1 MEWLIPIRAVGSN
14 YPARLTLIKL
24 MISYYNFI
32 HFKNQTKMA
41 KELAIIVDVD
51 GTLAD
56 MKGIRGP
63 FEWDKVHLDKPH
75 QDVIEL
81 VQDFARMGQPIYAEF
96 DGSLVDMPHKYK
108 IIITTGRDG
117 VCEEATRK
125 WLDHYKVPYDE
136 FFIRKAGDNRKDNI
150 IKSEIYMDHIRPKYD
165 VKYVIDDRNQVVD
178 MWRSLGLRVL
188 QVAPGNF

>member
-1 MEWLIPIRAVGSN
+1 
-14 YPARLTLIKL
+14 
-24 MISYYNFI
+24 
-32 HFKNQTKMA
+32 MA

-56 MKGIRGP
+56 MRGVRGP
-63 FEWDKVHLDKPH
+63 FEWDKVHLDRPH
-75 QDVIEL
+75 QDVIEM
-81 VQDFARMGQPIYAEF
+81 VQDFASLEVYTGEYDD
-96 DGSLVDMPHKYK
+96 DGDEMMDTKYK

-117 VCEEATRK
+117 VCEEATK
-125 WLDHYKVPYDE
+125 QWLKDHEVPYDE
-136 FFIRKAGDNRKDNI
+136 FFIRPEGDFRKDNI

-165 VKYVIDDRNQVVD
+165 VKFVIDDRDQVVE

>member
-1 MEWLIPIRAVGSN
+1 
-14 YPARLTLIKL
+14 
-24 MISYYNFI
+24 
-32 HFKNQTKMA
+32 MA

-56 MKGIRGP
+56 MRGVRGP

-75 QDVIEL
+75 QDVIDL
-81 VQDFARMGQPIYAEF
+81 VKDLT
-96 DGSLVDMPHKYK
+96 SLEKYR

-117 VCEEATRK
+117 VCEQETK
-125 WLDHYKVPYDE
+125 DWLTDNGVMYDD
-136 FFIRKAGDNRKDNI
+136 FYIRPKGDFRKDNI

-165 VKYVIDDRNQVVD
+165 VQFVIDDRDQVVE

>member
-1 MEWLIPIRAVGSN
+1 ME
-14 YPARLTLIKL
+14 K
-24 MISYYNFI
+24 
-32 HFKNQTKMA
+32 Q
-41 KELAIIVDVD
+41 LAIIVDVD

-56 MKGIRGP
+56 MSGIRGP
-63 FEWDKVHLDKPH
+63 FEWNKVHLDKPH
-75 QDVIEL
+75 KDIIEL
-81 VQDFARMGQPIYAEF
+81 VQNLQSIGDNIEDPIYGHINF
-96 DGSLVDMPHKYK
+96 IPRYK

-125 WLDHYKVPYDE
+125 WLADHHILFDE
-136 FFIRKAGDNRKDNI
+136 FFIRKAGDNRKDSI

-165 VKYVIDDRNQVVD
+165 VKFVIDDRDQVVD

>member
-1 MEWLIPIRAVGSN
+1 
-14 YPARLTLIKL
+14 
-24 MISYYNFI
+24 
-32 HFKNQTKMA
+32 MA

-56 MKGIRGP
+56 MRGVRKP

-75 QDVIEL
+75 QDVIDL
-81 VQDFARMGQPIYAEF
+81 VKDLAGVGTDIMSGDALMGTEY
-96 DGSLVDMPHKYK
+96 KYK

-117 VCEEATRK
+117 VCEEATK
-125 WLDHYKVPYDE
+125 QWLKDHKVPYDE
-136 FFIRKAGDNRKDNI
+136 FFIRPEGSFAKDNV
-150 IKSEIYMDHIRPKYD
+150 IKSHMYIKYIYPKYD
-165 VKYVIDDRNQVVD
+165 VKFVIDDRDQVVE

>member
-1 MEWLIPIRAVGSN
+1 
-14 YPARLTLIKL
+14 
-24 MISYYNFI
+24 
-32 HFKNQTKMA
+32 MA

-56 MKGIRGP
+56 MRGIRGP

-75 QDVIEL
+75 QDVIDL
-81 VQDFARMGQPIYAEF
+81 VKDLAGVEEIDQLKYF
-96 DGSLVDMPHKYK
+96 DDGTSGERFTKIPKYK

-125 WLDHYKVPYDE
+125 WLKDNGVCFYD
-136 FFIRKAGDNRKDNI
+136 FYIRKAGDFRKDNI

-165 VKYVIDDRNQVVD
+165 VKFVIDDRDQVVE

>member
-1 MEWLIPIRAVGSN
+1 
-14 YPARLTLIKL
+14 
-24 MISYYNFI
+24 
-32 HFKNQTKMA
+32 MA

-56 MKGIRGP
+56 MRGVRGP

-81 VQDFARMGQPIYAEF
+81 VQDFARMGQPIYDES
-96 DGSLVDMPHKYK
+96 DGSLVDVPNKYK

-117 VCEEATRK
+117 VCEMATRL
-125 WLDHYKVPYDE
+125 WLSDHKVPFDDFY
-136 FFIRKAGDNRKDNI
+136 IRKEGDFRKDNI

-165 VKYVIDDRNQVVD
+165 VKYVIDDRDQVVE

>member
-1 MEWLIPIRAVGSN
+1 ME
-14 YPARLTLIKL
+14 
-24 MISYYNFI
+24 
-32 HFKNQTKMA
+32 

-56 MKGIRGP
+56 MRGIRGP

-75 QDVIEL
+75 QDIIDL
-81 VQDFARMGQPIYAEF
+81 VKDFADAEKYSDTF
-96 DGSLVDMPHKYK
+96 LDDGLIEYKYK

-117 VCEEATRK
+117 VCEEATKK
-125 WLDHYKVPYDE
+125 WLDDHKVPYYD
-136 FFIRKAGDNRKDNI
+136 FFIRKAGDFRKDNI

-165 VKYVIDDRNQVVD
+165 VKYVIDDRDQVVE

>member
-1 MEWLIPIRAVGSN
+1 ME
-14 YPARLTLIKL
+14 KQ
-24 MISYYNFI
+24 
-32 HFKNQTKMA
+32 K
-41 KELAIIVDVD
+41 AIIVDVD

-56 MKGIRGP
+56 MRGVRGP

-81 VQDFARMGQPIYAEF
+81 VKDLAEVELDDTRLERHPDLEF
-96 DGSLVDMPHKYK
+96 EPKYK

-117 VCEEATRK
+117 VCEEATKK
-125 WLDHYKVPYDE
+125 WLHDHEIWYHDFY
-136 FFIRKAGDNRKDNI
+136 IRKAGDFRKDNI
-150 IKSEIYMDHIRPKYD
+150 IKSEIYMDHIRPNYD
-165 VKYVIDDRNQVVD
+165 VKYVIDDRDQVVE

>member
-1 MEWLIPIRAVGSN
+1 M
-14 YPARLTLIKL
+14 K
-24 MISYYNFI
+24 
-32 HFKNQTKMA
+32 

-56 MKGIRGP
+56 MRGIRGP
-63 FEWDKVHLDKPH
+63 FEWDKVHLDRPH
-75 QDVIEL
+75 QDVIDL
-81 VQDFARMGQPIYAEF
+81 VKDLAIARKYDVEIGFE
-96 DGSLVDMPHKYK
+96 HKYK

-117 VCEEATRK
+117 VCEEATK
-125 WLDHYKVPYDE
+125 QWLKDHEVPYDD
-136 FFIRKAGDNRKDNI
+136 FYIRKAGDFRKDNI

-165 VKYVIDDRNQVVD
+165 VKFVIDDRDQVVE

>member
-1 MEWLIPIRAVGSN
+1 
-14 YPARLTLIKL
+14 
-24 MISYYNFI
+24 
-32 HFKNQTKMA
+32 MA

-56 MKGIRGP
+56 MRGVRGP
-63 FEWDKVHLDKPH
+63 FEWDKVHLDRPH
-75 QDVIEL
+75 QDIIDL
-81 VQDFARMGQPIYAEF
+81 VKDLADAGTDIMSGDALEGTEY
-96 DGSLVDMPHKYK
+96 KYK

-117 VCEEATRK
+117 VCEKATKK
-125 WLDHYKVPYDE
+125 WLDDYKVPYHD
-136 FFIRKAGDNRKDNI
+136 FYIRKAGDFRKDNI

-165 VKYVIDDRNQVVD
+165 VKYVIDDRDQVVE

>member
-1 MEWLIPIRAVGSN
+1 
-14 YPARLTLIKL
+14 
-24 MISYYNFI
+24 
-32 HFKNQTKMA
+32 MA

-56 MKGIRGP
+56 MRGVRGP
-63 FEWDKVHLDKPH
+63 FEWDKVHLDRPH

-81 VQDFARMGQPIYAEF
+81 VRDLAEADTDNGAGGFIY
-96 DGSLVDMPHKYK
+96 KYK

-117 VCEEATRK
+117 VCEEATK
-125 WLDHYKVPYDE
+125 EWLLEHGINYDE
-136 FFIRKAGDNRKDNI
+136 FFIRPEGDFRKDNI

-165 VKYVIDDRNQVVD
+165 VKFVIDDRDQVVE

>member
-1 MEWLIPIRAVGSN
+1 MEKQN
-14 YPARLTLIKL
+14 KYHT
-24 MISYYNFI
+24 
-32 HFKNQTKMA
+32 A

-56 MKGIRGP
+56 MRGVRGP

-75 QDVIEL
+75 QDVIDL
-81 VQDFARMGQPIYAEF
+81 VKDLH
-96 DGSLVDMPHKYK
+96 SLGKYK

-117 VCEEATRK
+117 VCIRETCQ
-125 WLDHYKVPYDE
+125 WLYDQGLVWDE
-136 FFIRKAGDNRKDNI
+136 FFIRKAGDFRKDNI
-150 IKSEIYMDHIRPKYD
+150 IKSEIYMDKIRPRYD
-165 VKYVIDDRNQVVD
+165 VKYVIDDRDQVVE

>member
-1 MEWLIPIRAVGSN
+1 M
-14 YPARLTLIKL
+14 K
-24 MISYYNFI
+24 
-32 HFKNQTKMA
+32 

-56 MKGIRGP
+56 MRGIRGP
-63 FEWDKVHLDKPH
+63 FEWDKVHLDRPH
-75 QDVIEL
+75 QDIIDL
-81 VQDFARMGQPIYAEF
+81 VKDLACVGFDAGLEIHPDLEF
-96 DGSLVDMPHKYK
+96 EPKYS

-117 VCEEATRK
+117 VCEAATK
-125 WLDHYKVPYDE
+125 QWLHDHKVPYDD
-136 FFIRKAGDNRKDNI
+136 FYIRKAGDFRKDNI

-165 VKYVIDDRNQVVD
+165 VKYVIDDRDQVVD

>member
-1 MEWLIPIRAVGSN
+1 M
-14 YPARLTLIKL
+14 K
-24 MISYYNFI
+24 
-32 HFKNQTKMA
+32 

-56 MKGIRGP
+56 MRGIRGP
-63 FEWDKVHLDKPH
+63 FEWDKVHLDRPH

-81 VQDFARMGQPIYAEF
+81 IRDLTKVGDDLWNDADDDDYNRCPHGCSPAPIGW
-96 DGSLVDMPHKYK
+96 DRKYK

-117 VCEEATRK
+117 VCEEATRQ
-125 WLDHYKVPYDE
+125 WLKDNGVHFDDFY
-136 FFIRKAGDNRKDNI
+136 IRKAGDFRKDNI

-165 VKYVIDDRNQVVD
+165 VKFVIDDRDQVVE
-178 MWRSLGLRVL
+178 MWRSLGLRCL

>member
-1 MEWLIPIRAVGSN
+1 M
-14 YPARLTLIKL
+14 T
-24 MISYYNFI
+24 
-32 HFKNQTKMA
+32 

-56 MKGIRGP
+56 MRGIRGP

-75 QDVIEL
+75 QDVIDL
-81 VQDFARMGQPIYAEF
+81 VKDLA
-96 DGSLVDMPHKYK
+96 SLKKYK

-117 VCEEATRK
+117 VCKEATRK
-125 WLDHYKVPYDE
+125 WLKDNGVSFDDFY
-136 FFIRKAGDNRKDNI
+136 IRKAGDFRKDNI
-150 IKSEIYMDHIRPKYD
+150 IKSEIYMDHIRPMYD
-165 VKYVIDDRNQVVD
+165 VKFVIDDRDQVVE